1 MKQFGTK
8 YLKVLSALLFAA
20 AVFCFWAVY
29 YPFALAWQEQFQLFL
44 FDGQYLL
51 ERLTVPGGAA
61 AYVAEFLV
69 QFYNNPFFGA
79 AVLALIYLLLQALV
93 WRLMKRN
100 IAERNLA
107 AGGTGAPTHSYLLF
121 ALSFLPSLL
130 LWYAMG
136 DENLMPTF
144 AVALLMAL
152 VPMVFYPAQGKA
164 RLLFSLFVIP
174 LVYWLAGSVV
184 LVPVLFMLA
193 VQMRGSAA
201 WGAKIGCG
209 LGILAYAFFFVW
221 LSARF
226 EPYSLRRLMSGIY
239 YYRVPEMLP
248 YSILLLAALC
258 LLLVLF
264 AHELMRLFQ
273 PSKPKK
279 QRLLAGAGLCIVIV
293 LGVQFTPGGYDA
305 KKYELIEY
313 DYLVR
318 LQRWNDI
325 VAKAEKQR
333 PNLPMSVCATNLAL
347 GMTNQLG
354 DRVFTFFQNGVEG
367 LLPQFVRNFN
377 TTQLTGEA
385 YFQLGL
391 VNTAQRYAFESM
403 ESIPNYNK
411 SGRIIKRLAET
422 NMINGQYK
430 VAEKYLLMLKKTIFY
445 RKWAQ
450 SRMEMLAHPELIDR
464 HHVYGRLR
472 KLRLADDFLFS
483 ETELDKIC
491 GQLFSHNKENT
502 LAMQYLL
509 VFPLLNRD
517 LDSFMNYFS
526 YVNSVVRYNP
536 TVCQEAVAFAY
547 MQRKMEAPAG
557 MVGNDV
563 MFRFKSFVKVYTS
576 GRKDSLQ
583 LEAFRNTLWYYLM
596 KG

>member
-1 MKQFGTK
+1 MKQIGTK
-8 YLKVLSALLFAA
+8 YLKVLTALLFAA

-44 FDGQYLL
+44 FDSQYLM
-51 ERLTVPGGAA
+51 ERLAVPGGAA

-69 QFYNNPFFGA
+69 QFYNNPFLGA
-79 AVLALIYLLLQALV
+79 AVLAFIYLLLQTLV
-93 WRLMKRN
+93 WRLMKRS
-100 IAERNLA
+100 IIPGSAS
-107 AGGTGAPTHSYLLF
+107 THSYFLF

-144 AVALLMAL
+144 AVALIMAL
-152 VPMVFYPAQGKA
+152 SSMLFYPTQSRAQ
-164 RLLFSLFVIP
+164 LLFSLFVLP
-174 LVYWLAGSVV
+174 LVYWLVGSVV
-184 LVPVLFMLA
+184 VVPVLFIFV
-193 VQMRGSAA
+193 VQMRSDAS
-201 WGAKIGCG
+201 WGIKISR
-209 LGILAYAFFFVW
+209 GIGVLAYAFFLAW

-226 EPYSLRRLMSGIY
+226 EPYSLRRLISGIY
-239 YYRVPEMLP
+239 YYRIPEMLP
-248 YSILLLAALC
+248 YSILALSALC

-264 AHELMRLFQ
+264 ANALTHLFQ
-273 PSKPKK
+273 PQKPKN
-279 QRLLAGAGLCIVIV
+279 QRLLAGVGIGLVIV
-293 LGVQFTPGGYDA
+293 LGVLFIPKGYDA
-305 KKYELIEY
+305 RKYELIEY

-318 LQRWNDI
+318 MNRWNDI

-333 PNLPMSVCATNLAL
+333 PDLPMSVCATNLAL

-354 DRVFTFFQNGVEG
+354 NRAFTFFQNGAG
-367 LLPQFVRNFN
+367 SLLPKFVRNFN

-411 SGRIIKRLAET
+411 SGRIMKRLAET

-450 SRMEMLAHPELIDR
+450 SRLEMLAHPELIDR
-464 HHVYGRLR
+464 HHVYGHLR
-472 KLRLADDFLFS
+472 KVRLTDDFLFS

-509 VFPLLNRD
+509 IFPLLNRD
-517 LDSFMNYFS
+517 LNSFMSYFG

-536 TVCQEAVAFAY
+536 IVCQEAVAFAY
-547 MQRKMEAPAG
+547 MQRKMEIPGG

-563 MFRFKSFVKVYTS
+563 MLRFKNFAQVYAS
-576 GRKDSLQ
+576 GGKDSPQ

>member
-1 MKQFGTK
+1 MKQIGTK

-44 FDGQYLL
+44 FDSQYLM
-51 ERLTVPGGAA
+51 ERLAVPGGAA

-69 QFYNNPFFGA
+69 QFYNNPFLGA
-79 AVLALIYLLLQALV
+79 AVLAFIYLLLQTLV
-93 WRLMKRN
+93 WRLMKRS
-100 IAERNLA
+100 IIPGSAS
-107 AGGTGAPTHSYLLF
+107 THSYFLF

-144 AVALLMAL
+144 AVALIMAL
-152 VPMVFYPAQGKA
+152 SSMLFYPTQSRAQ
-164 RLLFSLFVIP
+164 LLFSLFVLP
-174 LVYWLAGSVV
+174 LVYWLVGSVV
-184 LVPVLFMLA
+184 VVPVLFIFV
-193 VQMRGSAA
+193 VQMRSDAS
-201 WGAKIGCG
+201 WGIKISR
-209 LGILAYAFFFVW
+209 GIGVLAYAFFLAW

-226 EPYSLRRLMSGIY
+226 EPYSLRRLISGIY
-239 YYRVPEMLP
+239 YYRIPEMLP
-248 YSILLLAALC
+248 YSILALSALC

-264 AHELMRLFQ
+264 ANALTHLFQ
-273 PSKPKK
+273 PQKPKN
-279 QRLLAGAGLCIVIV
+279 QRLLAGVGIGLVIV
-293 LGVQFTPGGYDA
+293 LGVLFIPKGYDA
-305 KKYELIEY
+305 RKYELIEY

-318 LQRWNDI
+318 MNRWNDI

-333 PNLPMSVCATNLAL
+333 PDLPMSVCATNLAL

-354 DRVFTFFQNGVEG
+354 NRAFTFFQNGAG
-367 LLPQFVRNFN
+367 SLLPKFVRNFN

-411 SGRIIKRLAET
+411 SGRIMKRLAET

-450 SRMEMLAHPELIDR
+450 SRLEMLAHPELIDR
-464 HHVYGRLR
+464 HHVYGHLR
-472 KLRLADDFLFS
+472 KVRLTDDFLFS

-509 VFPLLNRD
+509 MFPLLNRD
-517 LDSFMNYFS
+517 LNSFMSYFG

-536 TVCQEAVAFAY
+536 IVCQEAVAFAY
-547 MQRKMEAPAG
+547 MQRKMEIPGG

-563 MFRFKSFVKVYTS
+563 MLRFKNFAQVYAS
-576 GRKDSLQ
+576 GGKDSPQ